1 MKKKFVLSSLMFVFG
16 MCIMPNVYAEDGTL
30 PNKDDQGMIKLT
42 EDVNLAATF
51 NISEDENI
59 IIDLAGHSINYNP
72 ENSSYAINN
81 LGTLKIIDSSNGK
94 GKIVCTQKTGS
105 CVRNVKDMVIDGV
118 SIESNWLTV
127 KNDELGN
134 LTVKNSKITAKRV
147 EQPSV
152 AIQNWGKATVD
163 NCDVIGD
170 GEGTIAI
177 SDLSY
182 TENGIKYSSEITV
195 KNSRLNAPYAVDSR
209 VYDKGE
215 TTQKIIFENN
225 TIESGNI
232 RVENGATF
240 VSDSKENTLNA
251 IQHSSSGA
259 TIIVSDDFIA
269 SNLVIPEGVNIELGE
284 NSKLE
289 KVVGSDGKV
298 SFIKKEEPSTN
309 LPAEERNDNT
319 ENPNTSDSIVSSVVI
334 GVIGLVCLAGCGIYY
349 KKRYQ

>member
-1 MKKKFVLSSLMFVFG
+1 MKKKFVLASLVVSFG
-16 MCIMPNVYAEDGTL
+16 MFLIPTVYAEGVNL
-30 PNKDDQGMIKLT
+30 PGKDDQGMIKLT

-51 NISEDENI
+51 KISEEENV
-59 IIDLAGHSINYNP
+59 IIDLAGHSINYNS

-81 LGTLKIIDSSNGK
+81 LGTLKIIDSSNGN
-94 GKIVCTQKTGS
+94 GKIVCTQPTGS
-105 CVRNVKDMVIDGV
+105 CVRNVKSMEIDGV

-147 EQPSV
+147 DQPSV

-163 NCDVIGD
+163 NCNIIGD

-209 VYDKGE
+209 VYDSGE
-215 TTQKIIFENN
+215 TTQKIIFEN
-225 TIESGNI
+225 IIVESGNI
-232 RVENGATF
+232 RVESGATF

-251 IQHSSSGA
+251 IKNATTGS
-259 TIIVSDDFIA
+259 TIIVSDDFTA
-269 SNLVIPEGVNIELGE
+269 TDLAIPEGVNIELGE

-289 KVVGSDGKV
+289 KVVGADGKI
-298 SFIKKEEPSTN
+298 SFIKKEEQSSVPTV
-309 LPAEERNDNT
+309 EDKKDNIK
-319 ENPNTSDSIVSSVVI
+319 NPETSDINLYLLLSII
-334 GVIGLVCLAGCGIYY
+334 AVCGSGIIYATR
-349 KKRYQ
+349 KRFN